1 MKQAD
6 SETKLARRVQALAFA
21 IAALGLA
28 LLLPARTAFAQAAYG
43 LISGT
48 VVDPQGASIPGA
60 TVTVTNEQTHISQ
73 KTQTSA
79 TGDFVFPALLP
90 ATYTIS
96 AEKEGFEK
104 LDTTGVVLLAGSRL
118 SVGALHLRVG
128 STKSVVTVSGA
139 GTPVATTSSQVSGSI
154 STSEIAALPSLGRDY
169 MAMMR
174 ILPGSN
180 YVGEGNAS
188 LGVTSSQV
196 FFNGLNQPTATY
208 VSTNGVFI
216 EHLEL

>member
-118 SVGALHLRVG
+118 SVRSITFASGVDEVRGDGQRGRHTGRHHQFPSVGLDIHFRNSCPAL
-128 STKSVVTVSGA
+128 T
-139 GTPVATTSSQVSGSI
+139 GT
-154 STSEIAALPSLGRDY
+154 
-169 MAMMR
+169 
-174 ILPGSN
+174 
-180 YVGEGNAS
+180 
-188 LGVTSSQV
+188 
-196 FFNGLNQPTATY
+196 
-208 VSTNGVFI
+208 
-216 EHLEL
+216 